1 MINSEHVFKNKTQVL
16 NAEFYEISTETSVL
30 LFGLFQKFIEISQ
43 VLMNPPI
50 LLVFVG
56 FCNFYFFCII
66 LTE

>member
-30 LFGLFQKFIEISQ
+30 LFGLLQKFIEISQ